1 MIWVRQLIDLQ
12 MLFLNINKDKFL
24 KKILNILGGSAI
36 EKIGN
41 VVDNLS
47 TSEEE
52 RLAARKAIKE
62 LLLKAESDAQDQVTR
77 RWESD
82 MKSDNW
88 LSKNIRPLICIFLT
102 VIFVVLSMFDGN
114 IGEFKIQDSYVP
126 IYQTLLITVYGAYF
140 AGRSIE
146 KIKKK

>member
-1 MIWVRQLIDLQ
+1 MSKLLD
-12 MLFLNINKDKFL
+12 
-24 KKILNILGGSAI
+24 ILGGGVI
-36 EKIGN
+36 KQVGDVI
-41 VVDNLS
+41 DNLS

-52 RLAARKAIKE
+52 RLAAKQAME
-62 LLLKAESDAQDQVTR
+62 EVLMQAESQAQEQVTR
-77 RWESD
+77 RWEAD

-102 VIFVVLSMFDGN
+102 IMFIIISIFDGN
-114 IGEFKIQDSYVP
+114 LGEFTISPAYIP

>member
-1 MIWVRQLIDLQ
+1 MSKLLD
-12 MLFLNINKDKFL
+12 
-24 KKILNILGGSAI
+24 ILGGGVVQQ
-36 EKIGN
+36 IGN
-41 VVDNLS
+41 VIDNLS
-47 TSEEE
+47 TSEDE
-52 RLAARKAIKE
+52 RLAAKKAME
-62 LLLKAESDAQDQVTR
+62 EVLMKAEANAQEQVTR
-77 RWESD
+77 RWEAD

-102 VIFVVLSMFDGN
+102 IIFVFLSMFDGN
-114 IGEFKIQDSYVP
+114 LGEFSIAEAYIP

>member
-1 MIWVRQLIDLQ
+1 MSKLLD
-12 MLFLNINKDKFL
+12 
-24 KKILNILGGSAI
+24 ILGGGVI
-36 EKIGN
+36 KQVGN
-41 VVDNLS
+41 VLDNLS
-47 TSEEE
+47 TSKEEK
-52 RLAARKAIKE
+52 LAAQTKIKE
-62 LLLKAESDAQDQVTR
+62 LLMQAESQAQEQVSR
-77 RWESD
+77 RWEAD

-102 VIFVVLSMFDGN
+102 AMFIIISIFDGN
-114 IGEFKIQDSYVP
+114 LGEFVIAPAYIP

>member
-1 MIWVRQLIDLQ
+1 MSKL
-12 MLFLNINKDKFL
+12 LNF
-24 KKILNILGGSAI
+24 LGG
-36 EKIGN
+36 G
-41 VVDNLS
+41 VVKQVGDVIDNLS

-52 RLAARKAIKE
+52 RLEAKRKMKE
-62 LLLKAESDAQDQVTR
+62 VLMQAESQAQEQVTR
-77 RWESD
+77 RWEAD

-102 VIFVVLSMFDGN
+102 AIFVVLSVFDGN
-114 IGEFKIQDSYVP
+114 MGDFVIQESYIP

-146 KIKKK
+146 KIKKN

>member
-1 MIWVRQLIDLQ
+1 MSKLLD
-12 MLFLNINKDKFL
+12 
-24 KKILNILGGSAI
+24 ILGGGI
-36 EKIGN
+36 IQQVGN
-41 VVDNLS
+41 VVDNLT
-47 TSEEE
+47 TSKEEK
-52 RLAARKAIKE
+52 LAAQQKIKE
-62 LLLKAESDAQDQVTR
+62 VLMQAEANAQEQVTR
-77 RWESD
+77 RWEAD

-102 VIFVVLSMFDGN
+102 AMFVIISIFDGN
-114 IGEFKIQDSYVP
+114 AGGFAIAPAYIP

>member
-1 MIWVRQLIDLQ
+1 MSKLLS
-12 MLFLNINKDKFL
+12 F
-24 KKILNILGGSAI
+24 LGGGVI
-36 EKIGN
+36 EKVGN
-41 VVDNLS
+41 VIDNLS

-52 RLAARKAIKE
+52 RLAAKQAMEEVLMQAEAKAQE
-62 LLLKAESDAQDQVTR
+62 QVTR
-77 RWESD
+77 RWEAD

-102 VIFVVLSMFDGN
+102 AIFVVLSVFDGN
-114 IGEFKIQDSYVP
+114 IGEFVIQESYIP

-146 KIKKK
+146 KIRKK

>member
-1 MIWVRQLIDLQ
+1 MSKL
-12 MLFLNINKDKFL
+12 LNF
-24 KKILNILGGSAI
+24 LGG
-36 EKIGN
+36 G
-41 VVDNLS
+41 VVKQVGDVIDNLS

-52 RLAARKAIKE
+52 RLEAKRKME
-62 LLLKAESDAQDQVTR
+62 EVLMQAESQAQEQVTR
-77 RWESD
+77 RWEAD

-102 VIFVVLSMFDGN
+102 AIFVVLSVFDGN
-114 IGEFKIQDSYVP
+114 VGEFVIQESYIP

-146 KIKKK
+146 KIRKK

>member
-1 MIWVRQLIDLQ
+1 MSKLLDL
-12 MLFLNINKDKFL
+12 LGG
-24 KKILNILGGSAI
+24 NILGSV
-36 EKIGN
+36 GN
-41 VVDNLS
+41 IVDNLT
-47 TSEEE
+47 TSDEE
-52 RLAARKAIKE
+52 RLAAKHAIKE
-62 LLLKAESDAQDQVTR
+62 VLAKAENDAQVQVTR
-77 RWESD
+77 RWEAD

-102 VIFVVLSMFDGN
+102 AMFVVISIFDGN
-114 IGEFKIQDSYVP
+114 AGGFSIAPAYVP

>member
-1 MIWVRQLIDLQ
+1 MQ
-12 MLFLNINKDKFL
+12 
-24 KKILNILGGSAI
+24 
-36 EKIGN
+36 
-41 VVDNLS
+41 
-47 TSEEE
+47 
-52 RLAARKAIKE
+52 
-62 LLLKAESDAQDQVTR
+62 AESQAQEQVTR
-77 RWESD
+77 RWEAD

-102 VIFVVLSMFDGN
+102 IIFVTLSLFDGN
-114 IGEFKIQDSYVP
+114 IGGFVIQESYIP

>member
-1 MIWVRQLIDLQ
+1 MSKL
-12 MLFLNINKDKFL
+12 LNF
-24 KKILNILGGSAI
+24 LGGGVI
-36 EKIGN
+36 EKLGN

-47 TSEEE
+47 TSDEE
-52 RLAARKAIKE
+52 RLAAKQAME
-62 LLLKAESDAQDQVTR
+62 EVLVQAEAQAQEQVTR
-77 RWESD
+77 RWEAD
-82 MKSDNW
+82 MRSDNW

-102 VIFVVLSMFDGN
+102 AIFVVLSVFDGN
-114 IGEFKIQDSYVP
+114 IGEFVIQESYIP

>member
-1 MIWVRQLIDLQ
+1 MSKL
-12 MLFLNINKDKFL
+12 LNF
-24 KKILNILGGSAI
+24 LGG
-36 EKIGN
+36 G
-41 VVDNLS
+41 VVKQVGDVIDNLS

-52 RLAARKAIKE
+52 RLEAKRKME
-62 LLLKAESDAQDQVTR
+62 EVLMQAESQAQEQVTR
-77 RWESD
+77 RWEAD

-102 VIFVVLSMFDGN
+102 AIFVVLSVFDGN
-114 IGEFKIQDSYVP
+114 IGDFVIQESYIP

-146 KIKKK
+146 KIRKK

>member
-1 MIWVRQLIDLQ
+1 MSKLLD
-12 MLFLNINKDKFL
+12 
-24 KKILNILGGSAI
+24 ILGGGVI
-36 EKIGN
+36 KQVGD
-41 VVDNLS
+41 VLDNLT
-47 TSEEE
+47 TSKEEK
-52 RLAARKAIKE
+52 LAAQQKIKE
-62 LLLKAESDAQDQVTR
+62 VLMQAEANAQEQVTK
-77 RWESD
+77 RWEAD

-102 VIFVVLSMFDGN
+102 IMFIIISIFDGN
-114 IGEFKIQDSYVP
+114 VGEFVIAPTYIP

>member
-1 MIWVRQLIDLQ
+1 MSKL
-12 MLFLNINKDKFL
+12 L
-24 KKILNILGGSAI
+24 KILGGNVI
-36 EKIGN
+36 EKVGGVI
-41 VVDNLS
+41 DNL
-47 TSEEE
+47 TTTEEE
-52 RLAARKAIKE
+52 RLAAKQAIEE
-62 LLLKAESDAQDQVTR
+62 LMVKAESQAQEQVTR
-77 RWESD
+77 RWEAD

-102 VIFVVLSMFDGN
+102 AMFIIISIFDGN
-114 IGEFKIQDSYVP
+114 LGEFVISPAYIP

>member
-1 MIWVRQLIDLQ
+1 MSKLLN
-12 MLFLNINKDKFL
+12 FLS
-24 KKILNILGGSAI
+24 GG
-36 EKIGN
+36 
-41 VVDNLS
+41 VVKQVGDVIDNLS
-47 TSEEE
+47 TSDEE
-52 RLAARKAIKE
+52 RLEAKRKME
-62 LLLKAESDAQDQVTR
+62 EVLMQAESQAQEQVTR
-77 RWESD
+77 RWEAD

-102 VIFVVLSMFDGN
+102 AIFVVLSLFDGN
-114 IGEFKIQDSYVP
+114 IGEFVIQESYIP

>member
-1 MIWVRQLIDLQ
+1 MSKLL
-12 MLFLNINKDKFL
+12 KFL
-24 KKILNILGGSAI
+24 GGNVI
-36 EKIGN
+36 EKVGVI
-41 VVDNLS
+41 DSL
-47 TSEEE
+47 TTTEEE
-52 RLAARKAIKE
+52 RLEAKRQME
-62 LLLKAESDAQDQVTR
+62 EVLMQAESQAQEQVTR
-77 RWESD
+77 RWEAD

-102 VIFVVLSMFDGN
+102 AMFIIISIFDGN
-114 IGEFKIQDSYVP
+114 LGEFVISPAYIP

>member
-1 MIWVRQLIDLQ
+1 MSKL
-12 MLFLNINKDKFL
+12 LNF
-24 KKILNILGGSAI
+24 LGGGVI
-36 EKIGN
+36 EKLGN

-47 TSEEE
+47 TSKEEAM
-52 RLAARKAIKE
+52 AAKKAMKE
-62 LLLKAESDAQDQVTR
+62 VLVQAEAQAQEQVTR
-77 RWESD
+77 RWEAD

-88 LSKNIRPLICIFLT
+88 LSKNIRPLVCIFLT
-102 VIFVVLSMFDGN
+102 AIFVILSVFDGN
-114 IGEFKIQDSYVP
+114 VGGFTIQESYIP

>member
-1 MIWVRQLIDLQ
+1 MSKL
-12 MLFLNINKDKFL
+12 LNF
-24 KKILNILGGSAI
+24 LGGNVI
-36 EKIGN
+36 EKVGN
-41 VVDNLS
+41 VIDNLS
-47 TSEEE
+47 TSKEEAM
-52 RLAARKAIKE
+52 AAKKAIKE
-62 LLLKAESDAQDQVTR
+62 VMIKAESDAQSQVTK
-77 RWESD
+77 RWEAD

-102 VIFVVLSMFDGN
+102 AMFVVISIFDGN
-114 IGEFKIQDSYVP
+114 AGGVQIAPAYVP

>member
-1 MIWVRQLIDLQ
+1 MSKLLD
-12 MLFLNINKDKFL
+12 
-24 KKILNILGGSAI
+24 ILGGGVVD
-36 EKIGN
+36 KIGN
-41 VVDNLS
+41 VIDNLT

-52 RLAARKAIKE
+52 RLAAKKAMQE
-62 LLLKAESDAQDQVTR
+62 VLMKAESQAQEQVTR
-77 RWESD
+77 RWEAD

-88 LSKNIRPLICIFLT
+88 LSKNIRPLVCVFLT
-102 VIFVVLSMFDGN
+102 AIFVILSVFDGN
-114 IGEFKIQDSYVP
+114 VGGFTIQERYIP

>member
-1 MIWVRQLIDLQ
+1 MSKL
-12 MLFLNINKDKFL
+12 LNF
-24 KKILNILGGSAI
+24 LGGGVI
-36 EKIGN
+36 EKLGN

-47 TSEEE
+47 TSDEE
-52 RLAARKAIKE
+52 RLAAKQAME
-62 LLLKAESDAQDQVTR
+62 EVLMQAEVQAQQEVTK
-77 RWESD
+77 RWEAD
-82 MKSDNW
+82 MRSDNW

-102 VIFVVLSMFDGN
+102 AIFVVLSVFDGN
-114 IGEFKIQDSYVP
+114 IGGFVIQESYIP

>member
-1 MIWVRQLIDLQ
+1 MSKL
-12 MLFLNINKDKFL
+12 LNF
-24 KKILNILGGSAI
+24 LGGGVI
-36 EKIGN
+36 EKLGN

-52 RLAARKAIKE
+52 RLAAKQAME
-62 LLLKAESDAQDQVTR
+62 EVLVKAEAQAQEQVTR
-77 RWESD
+77 RWEAD
-82 MKSDNW
+82 MRSDNW
-88 LSKNIRPLICIFLT
+88 LSKNIRPLVCIFLT
-102 VIFVVLSMFDGN
+102 AIFVILSVFDGN
-114 IGEFKIQDSYVP
+114 VGGFTIQESYIP

>member
-1 MIWVRQLIDLQ
+1 MSKLLS
-12 MLFLNINKDKFL
+12 FL
-24 KKILNILGGSAI
+24 GCGVI
-36 EKIGN
+36 EKVGN
-41 VVDNLS
+41 VIDNLS

-52 RLAARKAIKE
+52 RLAAKQAME
-62 LLLKAESDAQDQVTR
+62 EVLMQAEAQAQEQVTR
-77 RWESD
+77 RWEAD

-102 VIFVVLSMFDGN
+102 AIFVVISIFDGN
-114 IGEFKIQDSYVP
+114 AGVFKIAPAYIP

-146 KIKKK
+146 KIRKK

>member
-1 MIWVRQLIDLQ
+1 MGKLLD
-12 MLFLNINKDKFL
+12 F
-24 KKILNILGGSAI
+24 LGG
-36 EKIGN
+36 G
-41 VVDNLS
+41 VVKQVGDVLDNL
-47 TSEEE
+47 TTTKEEK
-52 RLAARKAIKE
+52 LAAQQKIKE
-62 LLLKAESDAQDQVTR
+62 VLMQAESNAQEQVSR
-77 RWESD
+77 RWEAD

-102 VIFVVLSMFDGN
+102 AMFVVISIFDGN
-114 IGEFKIQDSYVP
+114 AGGFNIAPAYVP

>member
-1 MIWVRQLIDLQ
+1 MSKL
-12 MLFLNINKDKFL
+12 LNF
-24 KKILNILGGSAI
+24 LGG
-36 EKIGN
+36 G
-41 VVDNLS
+41 VVKQVGDVIDNLS

-52 RLAARKAIKE
+52 RLEAKRKME
-62 LLLKAESDAQDQVTR
+62 EVLMKAESQAQEQVTR
-77 RWESD
+77 RWEAD

-102 VIFVVLSMFDGN
+102 AIFVVLSVFDGN
-114 IGEFKIQDSYVP
+114 IGEFVIQESYIP

-146 KIKKK
+146 KIRKK

>member
-1 MIWVRQLIDLQ
+1 MSKLLD
-12 MLFLNINKDKFL
+12 
-24 KKILNILGGSAI
+24 ILGGGVVKQVGDVLDKLTTTKE
-36 EKIGN
+36 EK
-41 VVDNLS
+41 
-47 TSEEE
+47 
-52 RLAARKAIKE
+52 LAAQRKIE
-62 LLLKAESDAQDQVTR
+62 EVLLKAENQAQEQVTR
-77 RWESD
+77 RWEAD

-114 IGEFKIQDSYVP
+114 VGGFVIQETYVP